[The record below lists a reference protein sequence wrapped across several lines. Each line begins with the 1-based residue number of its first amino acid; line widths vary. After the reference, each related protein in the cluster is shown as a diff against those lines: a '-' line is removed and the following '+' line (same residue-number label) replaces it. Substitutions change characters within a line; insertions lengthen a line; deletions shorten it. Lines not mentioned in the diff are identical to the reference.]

1 MGSVLKCGYECGAQ
15 ATVDFLWP
23 NDADVWHVCDAHAS
37 ALQAMLDDHRG
48 EEWADGVVRWPTGSA
63 NGAGPRPNASD
74 DDTMTSATETTDPS
88 TEPMVRPGRGVW
100 PLVWKIRTWLSRPR

>member
-1 MGSVLKCGYECGAQ
+1 MGSVLKCGYGCGTQ

-48 EEWADGVVRWPTGSA
+48 AEWADGVVRWPTGSA
-63 NGAGPRPNASD
+63 NGASRPSPSD
-74 DDTMTSATETTDPS
+74 DAIASAMETTDPS
-88 TEPMVRPGRGVW
+88 TEPMGQPGRGLW
-100 PLVWKIRTWLSRPR
+100 LLVWRFRTWLSRGR

>member
-1 MGSVLKCGYECGAQ
+1 MGLVLKCGYGCGAQ

-48 EEWADGVVRWPTGSA
+48 AEWADGVVRWPTGSA
-63 NGAGPRPNASD
+63 NGQSRPNASHD
-74 DDTMTSATETTDPS
+74 AIASATETT
-88 TEPMVRPGRGVW
+88 EPMAPPRRAVW
-100 PLVWKIRTWLSRPR
+100 PFLWKVRTWLSRGR

>member
-23 NDADVWHVCDAHAS
+23 NDAEVWHVCDAHAS

-48 EEWADGVVRWPTGSA
+48 AEWADGVVRWPTGSA
-63 NGAGPRPNASD
+63 NGESRPNAPHD
-74 DDTMTSATETTDPS
+74 AIASAMEVTDPT
-88 TEPMVRPGRGVW
+88 TERMIRPGRGVW
-100 PLVWKIRTWLSRPR
+100 PLVWKIRTWFSRPR